1 MPDARFSDASLIS
14 FPAGF
19 RILIVSAGF
28 RRYWACS
35 EAVEKAGCGG
45 HSYPPAPA
53 AECMS
58 CAAKSAARPAM
69 DFILETM

>member
-1 MPDARFSDASLIS
+1 MPDARFSDASS
-14 FPAGF
+14 FRFLPVFASAF
-19 RILIVSAGF
+19 VSAGF

-58 CAAKSAARPAM
+58 CAAKSAARPASTK
-69 DFILETM
+69 ILG